1 MATHSTYTMQGITH
15 LYRRT
20 LTCEQGEWRMQP
32 DSRKKDAVSN
42 SVSSHQ
48 DVKKVKAFIEVEVIY
63 CEKQGER

>member
-1 MATHSTYTMQGITH
+1 
-15 LYRRT
+15 
-20 LTCEQGEWRMQP
+20 MQP